1 MFLNAIIL
9 ATSVSIDSLGIGI
22 TYGIRKTKISSVAKV
37 ILFCISLV
45 VTSLSILIGNVIS
58 QIFPV
63 AITKFIGVFLLVGMG
78 IWIIYQ
84 AATTKEEVLP
94 KQNKALPK
102 TYHIFLKSLG
112 ITIQIIRNPISSD
125 LDQSKMIDAKEACYL
140 GLALSIDSICV
151 GIGSSIMGISSFL
164 FPILV
169 ATFQLIFLSFGIG
182 IGKRVISSFP
192 IPDNVWSI
200 VSGLLLIGIGISRL
214 FF

>member
-22 TYGIRKTKISSVAKV
+22 TYGIRKTKISSIAKV
-37 ILFCISLV
+37 ILFCISFV
-45 VTSLSILIGNVIS
+45 ITSASIVIGNVIS

-63 AITKFIGVFLLVGMG
+63 SITKFIGVFLLVGMG

-84 AATTKEEVLP
+84 AITP
-94 KQNKALPK
+94 KQEVPEKQSKSLPK

-112 ITIQIIRNPISSD
+112 ITIKIIRDPISSD
-125 LDQSKMIDAKEACYL
+125 LDHSKMIDAKEACYL

-151 GIGSSIMGISSFL
+151 GIGSSIIGISSFF
-164 FPILV
+164 FPVLV
-169 ATFQLIFLSFGIG
+169 AIFQLIFLSFGITV
-182 IGKRVISSFP
+182 GKRVISSFP

-200 VSGLLLIGIGISRL
+200 ISGILLIGIGISR
-214 FF
+214 FFF

>member
-22 TYGIRKTKISSVAKV
+22 TYGIRKTKISSIAKV
-37 ILFCISLV
+37 ILFCISFV
-45 VTSLSILIGNVIS
+45 ITSASIVIGNVIS

-63 AITKFIGVFLLVGMG
+63 SITKFIGVFLLVGMG

-84 AATTKEEVLP
+84 AITPKQEVLE
-94 KQNKALPK
+94 KQSKSLPK

-112 ITIQIIRNPISSD
+112 ITIKIIRDPISSD
-125 LDQSKMIDAKEACYL
+125 LDHSKMIDAKEACYL

-151 GIGSSIMGISSFL
+151 GIGSSIIGISSFF
-164 FPILV
+164 FPVLV
-169 ATFQLIFLSFGIG
+169 AIFQLIFLSFGITV
-182 IGKRVISSFP
+182 GKRVISSFP

-200 VSGLLLIGIGISRL
+200 ISGILLIGIGISR
-214 FF
+214 FFF

>member
-22 TYGIRKTKISSVAKV
+22 TYGIRKTKISSIAKV
-37 ILFCISLV
+37 ILFCISFV
-45 VTSLSILIGNVIS
+45 ITSVSIVIGNVIS

-63 AITKFIGVFLLVGMG
+63 SITKFIGVFLLVGMG

-84 AATTKEEVLP
+84 SITP
-94 KQNKALPK
+94 KQEVQEKQSKSIPK

-112 ITIQIIRNPISSD
+112 ITIKIIQDPISSD
-125 LDQSKMIDAKEACYL
+125 LDHSKMIDAKEACYL

-151 GIGSSIMGISSFL
+151 GIGSSIIGISSFF
-164 FPILV
+164 FPVLV
-169 ATFQLIFLSFGIG
+169 AIFQLIFLSFGIT

-200 VSGLLLIGIGISRL
+200 ISGILLIGIGISR
-214 FF
+214 FFF